1 MKINQIIIN
10 ELSESA
16 QPGVATTAA
25 QTPQAQAAAQAIQKG
40 LAVLQQQLPNFDAS
54 FNTTDAIQEIM
65 PDGTVVMDSNLQ
77 PSALQNVRKILAL
90 GGGANFKVTMST
102 QTIPSATGQQVAL
115 QAKPGVAEG
124 DRPFRGVDG
133 ARYRDNDEQ
142 HDLDPTDWY
151 IVKDGE
157 MFLASIYPND
167 VQQAIAQGFSRTEA
181 EAEAEAEAKLR
192 DNSQGVAEGSLN
204 ELSSDLLK
212 RSAQAATDKRNQA
225 MDPELHNA
233 LGGGYMNPLA
243 THYDNVSQKMDN
255 RAAQVRKKETIQK
268 IASKIASPAVM
279 RKIGMAEQGVA
290 ESQHSCP
297 HCGGEMVSEE
307 LMNEKKDAC
316 YYKVK
321 SRYKVW
327 PSAYASGALVKCR
340 KSGADSWGN
349 GGKKNEGVVEAQ
361 LDEKWTKKYK
371 DSINCSNPKGFSQ
384 KAHCAGKQKNES
396 AIMSGLNQLD
406 EGWKEKLGAAA
417 LAGSMALGS
426 AGANAR
432 VTPDGQGGFTGG
444 LKPTSTVTAPADSKP
459 AAESPRG
466 FSKEY
471 LQKAA
476 NPNRTGRY
484 MISVEKAQEL
494 LKSMP

>member
-115 QAKPGVAEG
+115 QAKPGKVEESP
-124 DRPFRGVDG
+124 PFRGVGG
-133 ARYRDNDEQ
+133 AFNRGDDER

-151 IVKDGE
+151 IVKDGK
-157 MFLASIYPND
+157 MLVASIYPRQT
-167 VQQAIAQGFSRTEA
+167 QQALAQGFSRTR
-181 EAEAEAEAKLR
+181 AEAKSR

-279 RKIGMAEQGVA
+279 RKMGMSDMEEGVAENTATGINKMFNNLGDPVYSNLQRVALLAMQGRQSEAAGRLQSVIKDASTDIQKKITDAVNNIKPVTINGKIADSSTLDKSKQHNDWIINTFIPWVQSLLGKQGVA
-290 ESQHSCP
+290 EASNTMQRYGQTIIKRARAARAAEQAARAAEP
-297 HCGGEMVSEE
+297 EPKKEE
-307 LMNEKKDAC
+307 PPASSDYSSMSTRDYRTMMQQLKK
-316 YYKVK
+316 
-321 SRYKVW
+321 
-327 PSAYASGALVKCR
+327 P
-340 KSGADSWGN
+340 
-349 GGKKNEGVVEAQ
+349 KN
-361 LDEKWTKKYK
+361 
-371 DSINCSNPKGFSQ
+371 
-384 KAHCAGKQKNES
+384 KNV
-396 AIMSGLNQLD
+396 
-406 EGWKEKLGAAA
+406 AAA
-417 LAGSMALGS
+417 
-426 AGANAR
+426 
-432 VTPDGQGGFTGG
+432 PD
-444 LKPTSTVTAPADSKP
+444 
-459 AAESPRG
+459 
-466 FSKEY
+466 
-471 LQKAA
+471 
-476 NPNRTGRY
+476 Y
-484 MISVEKAQEL
+484 MEENIKRQ
-494 LKSMP
+494 